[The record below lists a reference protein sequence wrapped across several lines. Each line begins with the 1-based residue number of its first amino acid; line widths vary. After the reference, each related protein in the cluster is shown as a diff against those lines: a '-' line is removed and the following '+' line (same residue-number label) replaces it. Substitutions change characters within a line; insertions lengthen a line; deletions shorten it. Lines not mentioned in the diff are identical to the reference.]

1 MLSRYALKQYIW
13 NLFVNGFLMSYIVPP
28 TIRRFLLNVL
38 GCEMGGGNSW
48 THNSVIYEVENGHS

>member
-28 TIRRFLLNVL
+28 TIRRSLLNVL

-48 THNSVIYEVENGHS
+48 TLYSAIYEVENGHS